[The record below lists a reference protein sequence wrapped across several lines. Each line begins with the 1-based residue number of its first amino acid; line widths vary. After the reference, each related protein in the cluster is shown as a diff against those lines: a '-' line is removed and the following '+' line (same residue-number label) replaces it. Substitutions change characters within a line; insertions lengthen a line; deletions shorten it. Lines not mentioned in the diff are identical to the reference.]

1 MINIF
6 APWEKTGV
14 DIMKSFLAAKIL
26 VKSERIGLTLCQRV
40 FGNITVDIEEA
51 LINTKEYH
59 ENPNNHSDTERGS
72 CLCISLVESYL
83 FHCIQLVIFKQHFTP
98 LPIKTINIGEFLSR
112 ICSYSFFKMQ
122 STSERQWDTPS

>member
-14 DIMKSFLAAKIL
+14 DIMKSLLATKIL
-26 VKSERIGLTLCQRV
+26 VKSERIGD
-40 FGNITVDIEEA
+40 ITVDIGEA

-59 ENPNNHSDTERGS
+59 KNPNNHCDTEQGS

-83 FHCIQLVIFKQHFTP
+83 FHCDQLVTF
-98 LPIKTINIGEFLSR
+98 
-112 ICSYSFFKMQ
+112 
-122 STSERQWDTPS
+122 

>member
-6 APWEKTGV
+6 APWEETGV

-59 ENPNNHSDTERGS
+59 ENPNNYSDTERGS

-83 FHCIQLVIFKQHFTP
+83 FHCDQLVIF
-98 LPIKTINIGEFLSR
+98 
-112 ICSYSFFKMQ
+112 
-122 STSERQWDTPS
+122 